1 MGLKLTGESGGVN
14 VLNLQGVIASHLE
27 VNHPNPAAYEVK
39 VKEPIA
45 ENTTLVL
52 SQAFHEGWKA
62 YEVSSIKYSVFREFF
77 APILGKEIKEHVVVN
92 NWGNGWMLQ
101 DNRMTGISE
110 QSRTIVL
117 VFWPQYLEYF
127 GFVLL
132 SLSFCLLC
140 GKMVRQ

>member
-1 MGLKLTGESGGVN
+1 
-14 VLNLQGVIASHLE
+14 
-27 VNHPNPAAYEVK
+27 
-39 VKEPIA
+39 
-45 ENTTLVL
+45 
-52 SQAFHEGWKA
+52 
-62 YEVSSIKYSVFREFF
+62 
-77 APILGKEIKEHVVVN
+77 VVVN